1 MRLFHKIKKLAD
13 PRLLVSMKRHTGRVL
28 LTRRLVFRV
37 DADRIIASID
47 RAGFAAIHD
56 RHAVENPGEDWPKYL
71 DLQKWIRIN
80 LLRIRGLGL
89 DYGRRRRVLDIG
101 SGAGYF
107 LYICKWFGHESLG
120 LDIDDVPMYPEMTRM
135 LGLKRVVWRVAAFV
149 PLPDL
154 GEKFDL
160 ITAFMICFNGH
171 KSAALWGPREWD
183 FFLDD
188 LARHLQPRGR
198 IWLEFNREFDGN
210 FISDELRAFFRDRGA
225 RTEAQQVIFDQPPQ
239 PARTTRPIL
248 PEADR

>member
-1 MRLFHKIKKLAD
+1 MRLIHKIKKLAD

-47 RAGFAAIHD
+47 RPGFAAIHD
-56 RHAVENPGEDWPKYL
+56 RHAVENPGEEWPKYL
-71 DLQKWIRIN
+71 DLQKWIRTN
-80 LLRIRGLGL
+80 LLRVRALDL

-107 LYICKWFGHESLG
+107 LHICKWFGHDALG
-120 LDIDDVPMYPEMTRM
+120 LDIDAVPMYPEMTRM
-135 LGLKRVVWRVAAFV
+135 LGLQRVVWRVEAFV

-171 KSAALWGPREWD
+171 KSEALWGAREWD

-188 LARHLQPRGR
+188 LARHLKPRGR
-198 IWLEFNREFDGN
+198 IWLEFNREFDGR
-210 FISDELRAFFRDRGA
+210 FMSEELREFFRSRGA
-225 RTEAQQVIFDQPPQ
+225 RTDGPQVVFEQPPQ
-239 PARTTRPIL
+239 PARAPSPELADTR
-248 PEADR
+248 